1 MLARRPQHATAVL
14 LAFGLSAALAA
25 CATSGSGGSSGPR
38 RNANRI
44 TTEELTDVSTLSAL
58 DAIRRLRPQWLQG
71 NRARAVVVHD
81 GARVGDQ
88 SYLENVA
95 ASSIGSMRFMTASDA
110 TMQYGTGFPNGAIVL
125 TSRSR

>member
-1 MLARRPQHATAVL
+1 MLARRPQHAVAVL
-14 LAFGLSAALAA
+14 LAFGLSVALTA
-25 CATSGSGGSSGPR
+25 CASGGASSGPR

-44 TTEELTDVSTLSAL
+44 SLEELADVSTLSAR

-88 SYLENVA
+88 SYLDNVA

>member
-14 LAFGLSAALAA
+14 LAFGISAALAA
-25 CATSGSGGSSGPR
+25 CATSGSGSSGPR
-38 RNANRI
+38 RSTNRI
-44 TTEELTDVSTLSAL
+44 TADELAEVSTLSVF

-71 NRARAVVVHD
+71 NRARAVIVHD
-81 GARVGDQ
+81 GTRVGDQ
-88 SYLENVA
+88 SYLSTIA
-95 ASSIGSMRFMTASDA
+95 ASTVESMRFMSASDA